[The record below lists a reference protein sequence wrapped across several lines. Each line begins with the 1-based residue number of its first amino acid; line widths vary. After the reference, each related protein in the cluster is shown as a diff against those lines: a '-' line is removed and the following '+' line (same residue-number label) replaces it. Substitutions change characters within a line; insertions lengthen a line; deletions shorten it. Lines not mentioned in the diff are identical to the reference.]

1 MIYVVVWKTKIWKRI
16 QNSISSNLYKQS
28 VSGESAW
35 WCTEEHFFKDD
46 RPSWKYK
53 MIHHMRAPWA
63 PTEECEWTYH
73 EWIWMPASTAWCVMW
88 GCIYITVLLYL
99 NSREMNLGGF
109 LTRLATNIGKG
120 SDWCKLEWYW
130 MFPKIRRTFHITK
143 QSAAHHTPCIVM
155 LNLYPHIT
163 NYDMINSNTHTIN
176 TV

>member
-1 MIYVVVWKTKIWKRI
+1 LIFFFFFFKTKIWKCI

-88 GCIYITVLLYL
+88 GCIYITVLLHL
-99 NSREMNLGGF
+99 NFREMNLGGF
-109 LTRLATNIGKG
+109 LTRLATNMARVQIGANWNDTEC
-120 SDWCKLEWYW
+120 SLKLGGH
-130 MFPKIRRTFHITK
+130 FTSLSKVLHII
-143 QSAAHHTPCIVM
+143 HLV
-155 LNLYPHIT
+155 
-163 NYDMINSNTHTIN
+163 
-176 TV
+176 